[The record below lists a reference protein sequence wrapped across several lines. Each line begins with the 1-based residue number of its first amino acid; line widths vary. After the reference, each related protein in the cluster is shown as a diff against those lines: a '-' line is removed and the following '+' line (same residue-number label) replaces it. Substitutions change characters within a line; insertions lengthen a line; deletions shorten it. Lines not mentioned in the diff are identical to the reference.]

1 MSTTHIKRIVITER
15 SVALND
21 QGKYVFMVSTKTTK
35 NEVKKAIK
43 ELYNVD
49 AVAVNTISLPGKPRR
64 YRNTMRLTA
73 PQKKAIVTL
82 KEGQKID
89 IGR

>member
-1 MSTTHIKRIVITER
+1 MSTSHIKRIVVTER

-21 QGKYVFMVSTKTTK
+21 QGKYIFMVASHTTK

-43 ELYNVD
+43 ELYSVD
-49 AVAVNTISLPGKPRR
+49 VVAVNTITLPGKPKR
-64 YRNTMRLTA
+64 YRNTIRLT
-73 PQKKAIVTL
+73 PTQKKAIVTL
-82 KEGQKID
+82 KAGQKID